1 LKKIINNKSF
11 FLILKKDV
19 FMHLTNYAIQKRSEE
34 FIRDEETG
42 TKRRISTINK
52 WLRDHGYDVDKL
64 WSDIDDVIIKVILSA
79 YAVLKHNYRTCFA
92 NHYKGSACFEI
103 LGYDILIDKKLKP
116 YVLEV
121 NHSPSFTTDSKLD
134 REIKDA
140 LIYDTI
146 MLMNIG
152 SMDKK
157 KCVEEERKKV
167 RERLFLKQGK
177 KETKEELDEV
187 LNDWLKHIEKWED
200 KHMGN
205 FRRVYPAPGTE
216 KYDKFYNSTGTL
228 FSETAASRARIEQA
242 KQQMEEISR
251 KNEKF
256 IGNKTNS
263 NRFLNKESRGES
275 PLRKFSNNQS
285 FNNSIAQKANPNI
298 PNLNST
304 TNNSNSNNNNTS
316 IPSTPANVRIN
327 MNKLY
332 QTAQNLSQNQLT
344 RNQSNNVIDTTN
356 YKKLERA
363 NSSIKSGQPYYQPMV
378 NIN

>member
-1 LKKIINNKSF
+1 
-11 FLILKKDV
+11 
-19 FMHLTNYAIQKRSEE
+19 MHLTNYAIQKRSEE